1 MRKFINPFCLNDSF
15 CVYSELVSKEKDEF
29 VFERLKK
36 VGLLRLVGT
45 GIDYINIGQIAL
57 LEKINRVSISD
68 IGLLEQNANFKTI
81 LKKWVVCS
89 ENKLGVFNAFLKEY
103 RKELSF
109 TENVKKLISKEF
121 DEDFLLPYRIDI
133 SIMDDLGFDEK
144 IGVEQIKVCNF
155 EFDFI
160 EEKQIITEKDNQ
172 TDYSNFKV
180 EDSLER
186 SKDNLNGEILTCVDV
201 INQKLYIGHE
211 VDLYWKILESIN
223 DLNKYMLPEITIN
236 AIQENHIVR
245 LKKYFKM
252 YEKTWK
258 DLHCGMSIES
268 ILRYRFA
275 FHSLLLKFN
284 DETIC
289 NWFVLLDKHDYVD
302 YSIIKDS
309 INTFEVHDKVL
320 FVLKDRS
327 RAQSTLKY
335 INSMYIESSSTR
347 SKIDLYDQRIT
358 QNDYYFVNENK
369 IEEIYFVFDLIQ
381 NASATID
388 TLKYYLSE
396 DADEDDV
403 HMSFFCNGK
412 YIRIRD
418 IIEKNQPKIIIYSI
432 YAAESGLNNINEYLS
447 NYGALSFEILE
458 PLKRINSLVD
468 SDDLKRMK
476 KFYKGSLSGNLIEG
490 EYMVIREFNQPKH
503 NVMSKKL
510 MEPNK
515 IVAVLVKRDE
525 LKHT

>member
-236 AIQENHIVR
+236 
-245 LKKYFKM
+245 
-252 YEKTWK
+252 
-258 DLHCGMSIES
+258 G
-268 ILRYRFA
+268 
-275 FHSLLLKFN
+275 
-284 DETIC
+284 
-289 NWFVLLDKHDYVD
+289 FV
-302 YSIIKDS
+302 
-309 INTFEVHDKVL
+309 
-320 FVLKDRS
+320 
-327 RAQSTLKY
+327 
-335 INSMYIESSSTR
+335 R
-347 SKIDLYDQRIT
+347 SK
-358 QNDYYFVNENK
+358 N
-369 IEEIYFVFDLIQ
+369 
-381 NASATID
+381 NA
-388 TLKYYLSE
+388 K
-396 DADEDDV
+396 
-403 HMSFFCNGK
+403 
-412 YIRIRD
+412 
-418 IIEKNQPKIIIYSI
+418 
-432 YAAESGLNNINEYLS
+432 
-447 NYGALSFEILE
+447 
-458 PLKRINSLVD
+458 
-468 SDDLKRMK
+468 
-476 KFYKGSLSGNLIEG
+476 
-490 EYMVIREFNQPKH
+490 
-503 NVMSKKL
+503 
-510 MEPNK
+510 
-515 IVAVLVKRDE
+515 
-525 LKHT
+525 